1 MSNKTLF
8 KESFILYTKLVE
20 IGSVI
25 FIGVIFTRNFVFNE
39 RRREKTKGK
48 RREKIKMKEISM
60 CVSHTNEFVQNLE
73 LLV

>member
-1 MSNKTLF
+1 
-8 KESFILYTKLVE
+8 
-20 IGSVI
+20 
-25 FIGVIFTRNFVFNE
+25 VFNE